1 MTLLS
6 APTDGGGMLY
16 WIGPPGA
23 AGDALSAE
31 FERRAQA
38 AVERIESN
46 PWIHVWRIVNAE
58 AERSGDRSLIDMYV
72 RLFKA
77 WEASHY
83 SK

>member
-1 MTLLS
+1 
-6 APTDGGGMLY
+6 MLY
-16 WIGPPGA
+16 WVGPPGA
-23 AGDALSAE
+23 AGDALRAE

-46 PWIHVWRIVNAE
+46 LSIHVWRLVNAE
-58 AERSGDRSLIDMYV
+58 VERTGDRSLIDIYV

-83 SK
+83 S

>member
-1 MTLLS
+1 LTLFS
-6 APTDGGGMLY
+6 APADDGPMLY

-31 FERRAQA
+31 FERKAQA

-46 PWIHVWRIVNAE
+46 PWIHVWRLVNAKV
-58 AERSGDRSLIDMYV
+58 ERTGDRSLIDMCV

-77 WEASHY
+77 WEASQY
-83 SK
+83 S